1 MPKCLGIR
9 LQAIQKIRHRSIETN
24 LSAVLACARADIH
37 KPVGIEH
44 GLRVM
49 LHDHDRI
56 SLVTQFLKR
65 IDKFPVVTLVQADAR
80 LIQNIEDIDQFRTD
94 LGGQTDSLAFTT
106 RQRTCSAVERQVVK
120 PYVQHKSRPL
130 REFLQY
136 IPGDDVLPVGKMRR
150 QGGKPLGQCG
160 HLHGSNLGNGLA
172 VYLETVGLLIQPRP
186 VTDRTDNLLVDVFH
200 NSGEGNH
207 LGKSPVAHT
216 EKLVRAEH
224 YQ

>member
-1 MPKCLGIR
+1 M
-9 LQAIQKIRHRSIETN
+9 
-24 LSAVLACARADIH
+24 
-37 KPVGIEH
+37 
-44 GLRVM
+44 
-49 LHDHDRI
+49 
-56 SLVTQFLKR
+56 
-65 IDKFPVVTLVQADAR
+65 QADAR
-80 LIQNIEDIDQFRTD
+80 LIQNIEDIDQFRTY

-120 PYVQHKSRPL
+120 PYVQHKSCPL

-136 IPGDDVLPVGKMRR
+136 IPGNDVLPVGKMRR
-150 QGGKPLGQCG
+150 QGGKPLGQG
-160 HLHGSNLGNGLA
+160 RHLHGSNLGNGLA
-172 VYLETVGLLIQPRP
+172 VNLETVGLLIQPSP

-216 EKLVRAEH
+216 EKFVRAEH